1 MAILTVMRDLDTHAA
16 RLVRRLHRGL
26 TRLRVIDPK
35 PEPAP
40 MLAHF
45 AASAIAADSS

>member
-40 MLAHF
+40 KLAHV
-45 AASAIAADSS
+45 AARAIAADSS